1 MPNKIHAKQEL
12 YYKILQSN
20 GSPHL
25 VKVTKNFF
33 VAGLCILS
41 PFLILQAY
49 NKMSF
54 LFFTLSENLKF
65 CPKKINLRLHFEWTK
80 VHQKW
85 SIRGI

>member
-54 LFFTLSENLKF
+54 LFFTLSENLKL
-65 CPKKINLRLHFEWTK
+65 CPKNQFSKNYKKIANLNFHAKNE
-80 VHQKW
+80 
-85 SIRGI
+85 